1 MPDSDKTLAW
11 DKIGEFEY
19 EARVDFLNER
29 YIVARW
35 ERSETNPNYIS
46 RGKFGWVLLIR
57 DSLSRSTEIDRNFHT
72 EKEAQEFAQK
82 DLIRRCRRRA
92 WREFMDENDPGELK
106 NEMDRLKKSILGF
119 NIVPSQTK
127 GLKWPE

>member
-1 MPDSDKTLAW
+1 MPDSDKTLVW
-11 DKIGEFEY
+11 EKTGEFQY
-19 EARVDFLNER
+19 EAKVDFLNER
-29 YIVARW
+29 YVVTRW

-57 DSLSRSTEIDRNFHT
+57 DSLGRSTEIDRNFHT
-72 EKEAQEFAQK
+72 DKEAQEFAQK